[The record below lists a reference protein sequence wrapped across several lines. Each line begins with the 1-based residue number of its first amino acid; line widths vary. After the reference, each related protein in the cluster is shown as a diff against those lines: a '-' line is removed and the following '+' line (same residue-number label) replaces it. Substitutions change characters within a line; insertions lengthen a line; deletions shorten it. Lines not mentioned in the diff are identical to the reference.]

1 MYSFPR
7 LPSHSP
13 KLRDLKQQ
21 KQTVAME
28 VRIAKEQVTT
38 HLPNQLALKMD
49 GAGVLG
55 PYPAGLGVR
64 EA

>member
-1 MYSFPR
+1 MI
-7 LPSHSP
+7 
-13 KLRDLKQQ
+13 KQQ

-55 PYPAGLGVR
+55 PYPAGLVVR